1 MMVGLDLATDV
12 LLAVL
17 LVAVI
22 IYAVILNRKL
32 AALRNAK
39 EEFEALLAS
48 FGDTTQQAQTN
59 LESLREEAQTVKRG
73 FDQELEQMGT
83 SLAEV
88 RGLADD
94 LEYLVKRGEKVADR
108 LATREPGK
116 PAAAERA
123 SEPEP
128 ETATSASQGGAQ
140 QQFLR
145 ALQGMR

>member
-22 IYAVILNRKL
+22 VYAVILNRKL
-32 AALRNAK
+32 AALRDAK

-59 LESLREEAQTVKRG
+59 LEALREEAQTVKRG

-88 RGLADD
+88 RSLADD

-108 LATREPGK
+108 LAGKEPAT
-116 PAAAERA
+116 PATPGAA
-123 SEPEP
+123 PESDP
-128 ETATSASQGGAQ
+128 ATGPAASQGGAQ

>member
-1 MMVGLDLATDV
+1 MVGLGLATDV

-22 IYAVILNRKL
+22 VYAVILNRKL
-32 AALRNAK
+32 AVLRDAK

-59 LESLREEAQTVKRG
+59 LDSLREEAQTVKRD
-73 FDQELEQMGT
+73 FDQELEQMKT
-83 SLAEV
+83 SLTEV
-88 RGLADD
+88 HSLADD

-108 LATREPGK
+108 LVGKEPGST
-116 PAAAERA
+116 AAAGNA
-123 SEPEP
+123 PDADA
-128 ETATSASQGGAQ
+128 ATPAQGQGAAQ
-140 QQFLR
+140 EQFLR

>member
-22 IYAVILNRKL
+22 VYAVILNRKL
-32 AALRNAK
+32 AALRDAK

-59 LESLREEAQTVKRG
+59 LEALREEAQTVKRG

-88 RGLADD
+88 RSLADD

-108 LATREPGK
+108 LAGKEPAT
-116 PAAAERA
+116 PATPGAA
-123 SEPEP
+123 PESDS
-128 ETATSASQGGAQ
+128 ATGPAASQGGAQ

>member
-1 MMVGLDLATDV
+1 MVGLGLATDV
-12 LLAVL
+12 LLVVL

-22 IYAVILNRKL
+22 VYAVILNRKL
-32 AALRNAK
+32 AALRDAK

-59 LESLREEAQTVKRG
+59 LESLREEAQTVKRD
-73 FDQELEQMGT
+73 FDQELEQMKT

-88 RGLADD
+88 HSLADD

-108 LATREPGK
+108 LAGKEPGST
-116 PAAAERA
+116 AAAGKA
-123 SEPEP
+123 PDSD
-128 ETATSASQGGAQ
+128 TAAPAQGQGAAQ
-140 QQFLR
+140 EQFLR

>member
-1 MMVGLDLATDV
+1 MVGLGLATDV

-22 IYAVILNRKL
+22 VYAVILNRKL
-32 AALRNAK
+32 AVLRDAK

-59 LESLREEAQTVKRG
+59 LESLREEAQTVKRD
-73 FDQELEQMGT
+73 FDQELEQMKT

-88 RGLADD
+88 HSLADD

-108 LATREPGK
+108 LAGKEPGST
-116 PAAAERA
+116 AAAGNA
-123 SEPEP
+123 PDAD
-128 ETATSASQGGAQ
+128 TATPAQGQGAAQ
-140 QQFLR
+140 EQFLR

>member
-1 MMVGLDLATDV
+1 MVGLGLATDV

-22 IYAVILNRKL
+22 VYAVILNRKL
-32 AALRNAK
+32 AVLRDAK

-59 LESLREEAQTVKRG
+59 LEALREEAQTVKRD
-73 FDQELEQMGT
+73 FDQELEQMQA

-88 RGLADD
+88 HSLADD

-108 LATREPGK
+108 LAGKEPGS
-116 PAAAERA
+116 AAAEGRA
-123 SEPEP
+123 PDSD
-128 ETATSASQGGAQ
+128 TATPAKGQGAAQ
-140 QQFLR
+140 EQFLR

>member
-1 MMVGLDLATDV
+1 MVGLDLVTDV

-22 IYAVILNRKL
+22 VYAVILNRKL
-32 AALRNAK
+32 AVLRDAK

-59 LESLREEAQTVKRG
+59 LDSLREEAQTVKRD
-73 FDQELEQMGT
+73 FDQELEQMKT

-88 RGLADD
+88 HSLADD

-108 LATREPGK
+108 LAGKEPGST
-116 PAAAERA
+116 AAAGNA
-123 SEPEP
+123 PDADAAAP
-128 ETATSASQGGAQ
+128 AQGQGAAQ
-140 QQFLR
+140 EQFLR

>member
-1 MMVGLDLATDV
+1 MVGLGLATDV

-22 IYAVILNRKL
+22 VYAVILNRKL
-32 AALRNAK
+32 AVLRDAK

-59 LESLREEAQTVKRG
+59 LESLREEAQTVKRD
-73 FDQELEQMGT
+73 FDQELEQMKT
-83 SLAEV
+83 SLSEV
-88 RGLADD
+88 HSLADD

-108 LATREPGK
+108 LAGKEPGST
-116 PAAAERA
+116 AAAGNA
-123 SEPEP
+123 PDAD
-128 ETATSASQGGAQ
+128 TATPAQGQGAAQ
-140 QQFLR
+140 EQFLR

>member
-1 MMVGLDLATDV
+1 MMVGLDLVTDV

-17 LVAVI
+17 LMAVI
-22 IYAVILNRKL
+22 VYAVILNRKL
-32 AALRNAK
+32 AVLRDAK

-88 RGLADD
+88 RSLADD

-108 LATREPGK
+108 LAGK
-116 PAAAERA
+116 ETGTPSAAGAG
-123 SEPEP
+123 PEP
-128 ETATSASQGGAQ
+128 DPATASPSNQGGAE

>member
-1 MMVGLDLATDV
+1 MMVGFDLATDV

-17 LVAVI
+17 LAAVI
-22 IYAVILNRKL
+22 VYAVILNRKL
-32 AALRNAK
+32 AALRDAK

-88 RGLADD
+88 RSLADD

-108 LATREPGK
+108 LAGK
-116 PAAAERA
+116 EFGTAAASRA
-123 SEPEP
+123 GA
-128 ETATSASQGGAQ
+128 ETDPATASAASQGGAQ

>member
-1 MMVGLDLATDV
+1 MVGLGLATDV
-12 LLAVL
+12 LLVVL

-22 IYAVILNRKL
+22 VYAVILNRKL
-32 AALRNAK
+32 AALRDAK

-59 LESLREEAQTVKRG
+59 LESLREEAQTVKRD
-73 FDQELEQMGT
+73 FDQELEQMKT

-88 RGLADD
+88 HSLADD

-108 LATREPGK
+108 LAGKEPGST
-116 PAAAERA
+116 AAAGKA
-123 SEPEP
+123 PDSD
-128 ETATSASQGGAQ
+128 TATPVQGLGAAQ